1 MTYYKN
7 GEYIMNFWDALI
19 QGIVQ
24 GLTEFLPVSSSGHV
38 SLVQHFTG
46 KNIEG
51 AQAFTLFL
59 HFGTLIAVF
68 IAYWK
73 TISSL
78 ILEFFAMVK
87 DLWLDLVDVIKGK
100 NKGKKYRKH
109 FNWNLEKMN
118 EDRRMV
124 IMVVVACA
132 CAILL
137 FLPLFGFLG
146 LYDSEG
152 ELVKSLSDLSE
163 YTSEDASIVVEGIC
177 LIITGCLLLYAT
189 SLSKKRRESGE
200 KELTAITYKS
210 AIAMGVGQCI
220 AAFPGL
226 SRSGTTTT
234 AGMIT
239 GTEKNKA
246 LEFSFIIGIPAVLA
260 ANVLELVKMD
270 DADWAEFH
278 AGPVIIGVIVSAVV
292 GVLAIA
298 GLRWIV
304 SNDKLHYF
312 GYYCL
317 IVGAL
322 VVIIAIAEKK
332 MGVDGIGFMKAV
344 FGGNNDAV
352 IPESIVSAADA
363 VSASEL
369 VSVADVIA

>member
-1 MTYYKN
+1 
-7 GEYIMNFWDALI
+7 MNFWDALI
-19 QGIVQ
+19 QGFVQ

-68 IAYWK
+68 IAYWR
-73 TISSL
+73 TISDL
-78 ILEFFAMVK
+78 VLEFFSMVK
-87 DLWLDLVDVIKGK
+87 DLWLDFTALFK
-100 NKGKKYRKH
+100 NNGKKSKKH
-109 FNWNLEKMN
+109 FSWKLEEMN
-118 EDRRMV
+118 ENRRMV
-124 IMVVVACA
+124 IMVVIACA

-146 LYDSEG
+146 LVDSEG

-163 YTSEDASIVVEGIC
+163 YTSEDANIAVEGVC
-177 LIITGCLLLYAT
+177 LLITGCLLLYAT
-189 SLSKKRRESGE
+189 YISKKRKAEGV
-200 KELTAITYKS
+200 KELNTISFKS
-210 AIAMGVGQCI
+210 AIVMGIGQCI

-270 DADWAEFH
+270 ETDWAEFQ
-278 AGPVIIGVIVSAVV
+278 AGPVILGIIISAVV
-292 GVLAIA
+292 GIAAII
-298 GLRWIV
+298 GLKWIV

-312 GYYCL
+312 GIYCL
-317 IVGAL
+317 IVGVA
-322 VVIIAIAEKK
+322 VIIVTIAEKK
-332 MGVDGIGFMKAV
+332 MGVDGIGFIRAIFGSNETAV
-344 FGGNNDAV
+344 TDSISSAV
-352 IPESIVSAADA
+352 SSADV
-363 VSASEL
+363 VSAS
-369 VSVADVIA
+369 VASVADVLA